1 MHYAQF
7 GKNGNP
13 IRQYAMM
20 GAWPSVVAAIE
31 LDWGTAEP
39 EEFAIT
45 WTFDWWESVEI
56 DEPTFT
62 FDASINI
69 PDFGSIGIGATA

>member
-1 MHYAQF
+1 
-7 GKNGNP
+7 
-13 IRQYAMM
+13 MM
-20 GAWPSVVAAIE
+20 GAWPSVGAAIE